1 MSEAPASQ
9 PSISRCV
16 GQAVGILWDAI
27 RTPVKPQAVEVN
39 RMTETLQHDG
49 VTLRRT
55 TIDEVVVQPPPQ
67 TH

>member
-1 MSEAPASQ
+1 MSNSGASQ

-27 RTPVKPQAVEVN
+27 RAPVKPKAVEVN
-39 RMTETLQHDG
+39 RTTETLQRDG

-55 TIDEVVVQPPPQ
+55 TIDEVVVTPPPQ
-67 TH
+67 NP